1 MIAAAVH
8 NAERADMPN
17 TSRPRPIAGDRSKR
31 DNLRLASYR
40 LLALAA
46 VFLSTAPIFAAD
58 APTAETKIQIVG
70 SEAGPANLRMAGPS
84 VGTAGQPL
92 TITVSGLPAVDLSQT
107 VGEQTRWIDSLR
119 FDVSTPSGPAQLEKE
134 LSMSVSPWEWR
145 LRLTLTPAANGTYL
159 VVCDWNEPPYGLA
172 LHRVDVGG
180 SPPVPPVPPVP
191 PDPPTPPGVNPYA
204 TPGAAL
210 KTAVQPI
217 AALKTNREDGTA
229 LGKLYQDASRLVA
242 SAPAAKAAGTKP
254 EIGTTTELR
263 AWLVD
268 NGKALGLQGRHAGLA
283 DAVDTYL
290 GKQLGTAIR
299 DVTAADAEALAALA
313 WAAWEGGR

>member
-1 MIAAAVH
+1 M
-8 NAERADMPN
+8 
-17 TSRPRPIAGDRSKR
+17 S
-31 DNLRLASYR
+31 
-40 LLALAA
+40 
-46 VFLSTAPIFAAD
+46 
-58 APTAETKIQIVG
+58 
-70 SEAGPANLRMAGPS
+70 GPA
-84 VGTAGQPL
+84 VGIAGQPL

-107 VGEQTRWIDSLR
+107 VGEQTKWIDSLR
-119 FDVSTPSGPAQLEKE
+119 FDVSTPGGPAQLEKE

-145 LRLTLTPAANGTYL
+145 LRLTLTPAANGCYL

-180 SPPVPPVPPVP
+180 SPPKP
-191 PDPPTPPGVNPYA
+191 PDPPTPPGVNPYT
-204 TPGAAL
+204 TPAANL
-210 KTAVQPI
+210 KAAVQPV
-217 AALKTNREDGTA
+217 ATLKTNRADGTA

-254 EIGTTTELR
+254 EIGTTAELR
-263 AWLVD
+263 AWLIS
-268 NGKALGLQGRHAGLA
+268 NGKNLGLQGKHAGLA
-283 DAVDTYL
+283 DAVDAYL